1 MNNLKYLKLQRKFRF
16 LFDCISYLED
26 FLIGNKIKDHISF
39 NKKCIFVTGMPRS
52 GTTILTHIISNFD
65 EIGSFNYSDL
75 PFIKTPFLWSKIN
88 KLYYYGNKPIE
99 RVHGDRLQL
108 KLSSPDAFEELIW
121 SQNIKD
127 YKDGNFSEILNHD
140 YKNDKL
146 ELELKRA
153 INKILILR
161 KKKVYLSKGNYNLF
175 RINYLRKIFKNSY
188 FLICLRNPLNV
199 IESSVKIHKRF
210 LEFDYKHKYFTEEM
224 SELCHFEFGKNRI
237 SPFKDINNYNEFKYY
252 ENQWIRTH
260 QLILE
265 KYLDLENVFLINYDK
280 LIIDPVKSISLISK
294 KINEKYK
301 ENLIDTVNIITNNNY
316 TNSTEIDCDVV
327 KKIYSKLLDHCI
339 N

>member
-1 MNNLKYLKLQRKFRF
+1 
-16 LFDCISYLED
+16 
-26 FLIGNKIKDHISF
+26 
-39 NKKCIFVTGMPRS
+39 
-52 GTTILTHIISNFD
+52 
-65 EIGSFNYSDL
+65 
-75 PFIKTPFLWSKIN
+75 
-88 KLYYYGNKPIE
+88 
-99 RVHGDRLQL
+99 
-108 KLSSPDAFEELIW
+108 
-121 SQNIKD
+121 
-127 YKDGNFSEILNHD
+127 
-140 YKNDKL
+140 
-146 ELELKRA
+146 
-153 INKILILR
+153 
-161 KKKVYLSKGNYNLF
+161 
-175 RINYLRKIFKNSY
+175 
-188 FLICLRNPLNV
+188 
-199 IESSVKIHKRF
+199 
-210 LEFDYKHKYFTEEM
+210 M